1 MAKKRKAAAGV
12 ATARGSSGDRQVAR
26 LEQRLAR
33 LVKDEAKRSRQLDEV
48 RARQAELRAQI
59 ADLGAGG
66 GPGVKAATEVG
77 APAPDGPRAYCMRE
91 KRKVTIAG
99 AERVVLGNGRHA
111 YAGSCPDCGA
121 RVIAIVAAGTAG

>member
-48 RARQAELRAQI
+48 RARRLSFAPRSPTSVRA
-59 ADLGAGG
+59 
-66 GPGVKAATEVG
+66 G
-77 APAPDGPRAYCMRE
+77 APA
-91 KRKVTIAG
+91 
-99 AERVVLGNGRHA
+99 
-111 YAGSCPDCGA
+111 
-121 RVIAIVAAGTAG
+121 